1 MSQRKKIVIAEDH
14 EILREGLKALLNASD
29 DLVVVGEAK
38 DGLEAIR
45 CIRKLEPDVVLL
57 DLSMPRLG
65 GLSVI
70 KEITGLMPD
79 LKIIVLT
86 MHNDEDFAI
95 DALNS
100 GAMGF
105 CLKSSGY
112 DELMKA
118 IHSVLNGKIFAS
130 AEILEKVLQGF
141 LESRKKV
148 KKQSSWYELTQRE
161 KEVLKLVGEGYRNKE
176 IADLLHISIKTVEK
190 HRANVMQK
198 LDLHTASSLTAYAIR
213 KGLVVK

>member
-1 MSQRKKIVIAEDH
+1 MTPKIKIVIAEDH
-14 EILREGLKALLNASD
+14 VILREGLKSLLNATD
-29 DLVVVGEAK
+29 DLVVVGEAG

-45 CIRKLEPDVVLL
+45 CISKLEPDLALL

-70 KEITGLMPD
+70 KEITGMVPD

-95 DALNS
+95 EAFNA

-112 DELMKA
+112 EELMQA
-118 IHSVLNGKIFAS
+118 IRSVVKGKIYAS
-130 AEILEKVLQGF
+130 AEILDKVLQGF
-141 LESRKKV
+141 LESRRHVRQK
-148 KKQSSWYELTQRE
+148 SNWDELTRRE
-161 KEVLKLVGEGYRNKE
+161 KEVLKLVGEGYRNRN

-190 HRANVMQK
+190 HRANIMQK
-198 LDLHTASSLTAYAIR
+198 LDLHTASALTAYAIQ